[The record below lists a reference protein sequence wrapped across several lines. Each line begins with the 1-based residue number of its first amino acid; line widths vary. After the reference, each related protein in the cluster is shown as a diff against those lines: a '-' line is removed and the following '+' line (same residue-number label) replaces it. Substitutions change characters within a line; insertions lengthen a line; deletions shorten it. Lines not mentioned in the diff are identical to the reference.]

1 MRTWILAAALVV
13 LSAIPTQAQMVDNSQ
28 REENRLLFVAVSPV
42 FGTLGELIGL
52 IYHELFS
59 LDYRVAQGEVLIFF
73 RSDSKQREPER
84 VCRDYLLQPSTQQW
98 AAISAM
104 VGTIIWGNAR
114 TSFGLSSDDFMRITV
129 RAILAYAGGMT
140 GARTAVE
147 WLCQKQPRW
156 KRADL
161 MVFTT
166 VLATGLGAALGFNLI
181 W

>member
-1 MRTWILAAALVV
+1 
-13 LSAIPTQAQMVDNSQ
+13 
-28 REENRLLFVAVSPV
+28 
-42 FGTLGELIGL
+42 
-52 IYHELFS
+52 
-59 LDYRVAQGEVLIFF
+59 
-73 RSDSKQREPER
+73 
-84 VCRDYLLQPSTQQW
+84 
-98 AAISAM
+98 
-104 VGTIIWGNAR
+104 
-114 TSFGLSSDDFMRITV
+114 MRITV